1 MTRKISKFGVI
12 SIIATLFCLIAF
24 DYMTHTYIKAEF
36 TKTDPMPE
44 KMGVYYKGYKIG
56 TTSKL
61 KISKDF
67 RTTYLY
73 ITLSQR
79 GLHLPRNISVEVKDY
94 NDDIKFVDII
104 YPAAPMIK
112 YIKTGDII
120 RGEYNLNTD
129 GISDTN
135 QAHLDNLSA
144 RGERLLSAATET
156 AENLSDLFN
165 LIFDMLDE
173 NRSNLYSS
181 STALNNSMQ
190 NLEVTTKNLKELS
203 SKINDEITQE
213 IIKNSAQNIE
223 LTTKN
228 IADSSNKISSISG
241 NFDKTSADISS
252 LPSKL
257 NSLVEI
263 SQCLICNLNDI
274 VLGVKNTLKQRFS
287 GMRVIFGKAVK

>member
-1 MTRKISKFGVI
+1 MKRRINHGAVF
-12 SIIATLFCLIAF
+12 IILCIIFALIAF
-24 DYMTHTYIKAEF
+24 DYLTHTYIKAEF
-36 TKTDPMPE
+36 VKTDPMPE
-44 KMGVYYKGYKIG
+44 KMGVYYKGYRIG
-56 TTSKL
+56 STSKL
-61 KISKDF
+61 RISKDF

-73 ITLSQR
+73 ITLNQR

-94 NDDIKFVDII
+94 NDNIKFVDII
-104 YPAAPMIK
+104 YPTSPMIK

-120 RGEYNLNTD
+120 KGEYNLNTD

-190 NLEVTTKNLKELS
+190 NLEATSKKLKDLS
-203 SKINDEITQE
+203 EKINEEVTQDT
-213 IIKNSAQNIE
+213 IKNSMQNIE

-228 IADSSNKISSISG
+228 IANSSNNLTSISE
-241 NFDKTSADISS
+241 NFNKTSAEFSS
-252 LPSKL
+252 LTTKL
-257 NSLVEI
+257 NSLVDTT
-263 SQCLICNLNDI
+263 QCLMCHLNDI
-274 VLGVKNTLKQRFS
+274 AVGIKATLKQRFS
-287 GMRVIFGKAVK
+287 GMRIFFGKAVK